1 MTKFLASLY
10 AFNRGLADPLFF
22 NRPDIK
28 RYSLSAEEQTNI
40 IPRVLGPATL
50 RPGYQYLYSTSSNNK
65 AFYIPFIFA
74 TDDTAKI
81 EFTDSTIRIDI
92 SDAIISRV
100 SVTTTITNGTFGSD
114 IASWTDNDE
123 SGATSTW
130 KTGGYMSLLGN
141 GTNSAIREQLV
152 TVAGANQNKEHALR
166 IIIDRG
172 PVTLRVGSTSGGD
185 EYITTTNLGT
195 GTHSLAFTPTGNFYI
210 EFSSNR
216 AYEVLVDS
224 VAVEGSGVMTLPS
237 PYLEADLKRIRF
249 DQSGDVIYL
258 ACYGYQQRKIE
269 RRGTRSWSIV
279 LYEPLDGPFR
289 TINITPTKLT
299 PSALT
304 GDITVTATKKFF
316 TSTHVGALFRI
327 TSTGQ
332 KVEASASG
340 ADQFTG
346 YIKVTGVGSGRAIE
360 ITRSGTWTATIT
372 LQRSIAEPG
381 SWADVTTYTTNATVT
396 YNDGLDNQT
405 IYYRIGIETGNY
417 TSGTADLTM
426 TYASGSIDGIF
437 KVTGYTSSTSVSA
450 RVVRDLGGTD
460 ATDDWYEGAW
470 SDRRGWPSAVALY
483 EGRIYWAG
491 KTLIWGSVADG
502 YESFD
507 DSIEG
512 DAKMISRSIGSG
524 PVDDI
529 NWLLPLQRLI
539 IGTDGAEKSARSTSF
554 DEPLT
559 PTNFNLK
566 NASTLGSAEVAA
578 VGVDNIG
585 YFIHRSGVA
594 VYELKFDN
602 ATYTSLDYGSDEKTK
617 YAPNAVS
624 SPIIKMAVQR
634 QPDTRIHFVRT
645 DGKVALFIVDPVE
658 ETECWVLIETDG
670 IIEDVV
676 ITPSAIGEEDYVYYS
691 VKRTIN
697 GSDVRFLE
705 KWAQTSDC
713 VGGTLNKQ
721 ADSFV
726 TFSQSPSTTITA
738 IAPHLIG
745 EQVVVWADGKDY
757 SPGNGSSQ
765 TLWTVDGSGS
775 ITGLPAAV
783 TTGVIGLPY
792 KGRFKSV
799 KLAYMM
805 TANGPMMVQTAL
817 TQRKRVNQMAFCML
831 NVHHKGLRYGRS
843 FTNMDDLPQIYQGA
857 TVATD
862 TVHADYDTD
871 ATTFNGGWETDSRIC
886 LEMHA
891 PRPCT
896 LLGAVIGIN
905 VNEKS

>member
-28 RYSLSAEEQTNI
+28 RYALSAEEQTNI

-50 RPGYQYLYSTSSNNK
+50 RPGLQYLYSSNSNDT
-65 AFYIPFIFA
+65 AVYIPFIFA

-81 EFTDSTIRIDI
+81 EFTDSTIRIDVD
-92 SDAIISRV
+92 DAIITRV
-100 SVTTTITNGTFGSD
+100 SVSTAITNGTFDSNVT
-114 IASWTDNDE
+114 SWTDNDE
-123 SGATSTW
+123 SGATSAW

-141 GTNSAIREQLV
+141 GTNSAIREQQV
-152 TVAGANQNKEHALR
+152 TVAAGDQNKEHALR
-166 IIIDRG
+166 IIINRG

-185 EYITTTNLGT
+185 EYITTTSLGT

-210 EFSSNR
+210 EFSSNK

-224 VAVEGSGVMTLPS
+224 VAVEGSGIMTLPS
-237 PYLEADLKRIRF
+237 PYLETDLKRIRY

-258 ACYGYQQRKIE
+258 ACYDYQQRKIE

-289 TINITPTKLT
+289 TINITPIRLT

-304 GDITVTATKKFF
+304 GDITVTSSKKFF

-327 TSTGQ
+327 SSTGQ
-332 KVEASASG
+332 TVEVAASG
-340 ADQFTG
+340 GDQFTG
-346 YIKVTGVGSGRAIE
+346 YIKVTGVGAGRAIE
-360 ITRSGTWTATIT
+360 ITRSGTWTATVT
-372 LQRSIAEPG
+372 LQRSISEPG

-405 IYYRIGIETGNY
+405 IYYRIGIKTGDY

-426 TYASGSIDGIF
+426 VYASGSIDGIF
-437 KVTGYTSSTSVSA
+437 KVTGYTNSTTVSA
-450 RVVRDLGGTD
+450 RVVQDLGGTD

-483 EGRIYWAG
+483 EGRLYWAG
-491 KTLIWGSVADG
+491 KTYIWGSVSDG

-512 DAKMISRSIGSG
+512 DSKTISRTIGSG

-578 VGVDNIG
+578 VNVDNLG
-585 YFIHRSGVA
+585 FFVHRSGVA
-594 VYELKFDN
+594 VYQLKFDN
-602 ATYTSLDYGSDEKTK
+602 ATYTSLDYGSDEITR

-624 SPIIKMAVQR
+624 SPITKIAVQR
-634 QPDTRIHFVRT
+634 QPDTRIHFVRA

-658 ETECWVLIETDG
+658 EAECWVLVETDG
-670 IIEDVV
+670 AIEDVIV
-676 ITPSAIGEEDYVYYS
+676 LPSAIGEEDYVYYL
-691 VKRTIN
+691 VRRTIN
-697 GSDVRFLE
+697 GNTVRYLE
-705 KWAQTSDC
+705 KWAQTSEC

-726 TFSQSPSTTITA
+726 TFTQSSSATVTGLS
-738 IAPHLIG
+738 HLEG
-745 EQVVVWADGKDY
+745 EEVIVWANGKDY
-757 SPGNGSSQ
+757 SPGNGDDQ
-765 TLWTVDGSGS
+765 TTFTVTSGS
-775 ITGLPAAV
+775 ITLPAAV
-783 TTGVIGLPY
+783 TTGVVGLPY

-805 TANGPMMVQTAL
+805 TANGPLMVTSAL
-817 TQRKRVNQMAFCML
+817 TQRKRINQMAFCML
-831 NVHHKGLRYGRS
+831 DVHHKGLRYGRS
-843 FTNMDDLPQIYQGA
+843 FDNMDDLPQVYQGA

-862 TVHADYDTD
+862 TVHSEYDTD